1 MHKNPGQ
8 TAQANPA
15 AMPAPCPEFT
25 DEELQAFD
33 RAYAQAK
40 QTGAL
45 IRLETEADMR
55 IDPAPSWGLA

>member
-1 MHKNPGQ
+1 MQNNPGR
-8 TAQANPA
+8 TAQAKPA
-15 AMPAPCPEFT
+15 AKPAPRPEFT

-45 IRLETEADMR
+45 IRLETEAAMR
-55 IDPAPSWGLA
+55 IDTPRAWGLA

>member
-1 MHKNPGQ
+1 MQNTPGQ
-8 TAQANPA
+8 TARANPA

-45 IRLETEADMR
+45 IRLETEAAMR
-55 IDPAPSWGLA
+55 IDTARSWGLA